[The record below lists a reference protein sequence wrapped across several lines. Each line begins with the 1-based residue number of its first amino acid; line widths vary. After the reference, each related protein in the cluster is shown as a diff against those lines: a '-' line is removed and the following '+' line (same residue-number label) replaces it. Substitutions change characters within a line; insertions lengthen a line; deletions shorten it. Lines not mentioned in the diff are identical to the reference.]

1 VDTLEL
7 TQAIAYRIYEL
18 RGRSD
23 GHQLE
28 DWVAAE
34 RLIQDVTRLWTPPPV
49 ALEAAPPLVVAP
61 APAPSATTVD
71 PAIAS
76 SVRLSRLETT
86 VVVAPPRRAKPA
98 TAPELAPAG
107 VEKEALA
114 ALERAVA
121 RRGRA
126 AVAACLGWSSTGP
139 VAALLRGDRAV
150 DRALAARILAAFAP
164 EADARAA

>member
-1 VDTLEL
+1 MDTLEL
-7 TQAIAYRIYEL
+7 TQSVAYRIYEL

-34 RLIQDVTRLWTPPPV
+34 RLIQDVTRLWTPAPT
-49 ALEAAPPLVVAP
+49 ALEAP
-61 APAPSATTVD
+61 APLATPEPAN
-71 PAIAS
+71 PAIAA
-76 SVRLSRLETT
+76 SVRLSRLETS
-86 VVVAPPRRAKPA
+86 VVVSAPRRSVAA
-98 TAPELAPAG
+98 RELAAPGLERQAL
-107 VEKEALA
+107 EAL
-114 ALERAVA
+114 EQAVA
-121 RRGRA
+121 RQGRA

-164 EADARAA
+164 APLRAAS